1 MIQKPAELVRFI
13 SGVNIDSEGT
23 VHLDQL
29 DVDDTFES
37 ELYSPTFS
45 VSVMS
50 RMVLD
55 EINKTVEL
63 LDMPVEKDSFI
74 GLVLASDLQDYSPY
88 IYLLTKIVA
97 LECYSVVYCIDEDRN
112 KLRYVTKK
120 DVHRIKE
127 NINYLADY
135 MGTEDKYYKV
145 VESLRDMY
153 IALGYVENQLDV
165 IINDR
170 EVR

>member
-13 SGVNIDSEGT
+13 SGIVIDSEGK

-29 DVDDTFES
+29 DVIDKFES
-37 ELYSPTFS
+37 DLYSPAFA

-55 EINKTVEL
+55 EINQTVEL

-74 GLVLASDLQDYSPY
+74 GLVLSSDLQAYSPY
-88 IYLLTKIVA
+88 MYLLAKIVS

-120 DVHRIKE
+120 DIRRIKE

-135 MGTEDKYYKV
+135 MGTEDKYFRM
-145 VESLRDMY
+145 VESLRNMY